1 MIPRH
6 QRVCFVGTWVA
17 QLAHLAA
24 AVEATGGCGV
34 TGGPQ
39 RLRVGLSGGGRA
51 PRVKLTP
58 AMIRRIKAR
67 KGKRYAESQSVLAR
81 ELHLSESMVKM
92 VRTGGKGVCA

>member
-6 QRVCFVGTWVA
+6 QRVCFVGTIGE
-17 QLAHLAA
+17 QLAHLAV
-24 AVEATGGCGV
+24 AVEAVGGCGV

-39 RLRVGLSGGGRA
+39 RLRKGVKVSGSM
-51 PRVKLTP
+51 PRVKITS

-67 KGKRYAESQSVLAR
+67 KGARYAESQSVLAR